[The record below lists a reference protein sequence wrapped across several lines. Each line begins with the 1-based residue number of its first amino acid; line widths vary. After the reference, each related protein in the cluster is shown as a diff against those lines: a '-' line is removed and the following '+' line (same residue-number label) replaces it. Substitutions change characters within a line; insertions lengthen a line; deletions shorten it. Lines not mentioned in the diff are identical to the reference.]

1 MTSRQSPRRS
11 PARSAKIAVAGLSAS
26 ALMAIVTGF
35 AAAAHEH
42 PQVPTAGVADAPA
55 VGTGQVWVPT
65 PVAAAP
71 VPAPVPARA
80 PSTVT
85 NGTTSNGTAT
95 NGTSRGSGG

>member
-1 MTSRQSPRRS
+1 
-11 PARSAKIAVAGLSAS
+11 
-26 ALMAIVTGF
+26 MAIVTGF

-42 PQVPTAGVADAPA
+42 PQVPTAGAADAPA

-65 PVAAAP
+65 PVAA
-71 VPAPVPARA
+71 APVPARA

-95 NGTSRGSGG
+95 NGTATNGTSRGSGG